1 MIFIVISIDTRREKR
16 DDFLAGITRY
26 CAQVRAEPGNVRF
39 TCSEDVE
46 EPNRFVVV
54 ANYADQAAG
63 EAHVASEHAQW
74 FFGWLP
80 SVVSRVPSIVYQEL
94 PGAGWSEMGEVRI
107 ESASGRF
114 QEVAFRGAA
123 DPGQARAHV
132 PAGDAAIG
140 VGAPAT

>member
-1 MIFIVISIDTRREKR
+1 VIFIVIRIDVRAEKR

-26 CAQVRAEPGNVRF
+26 CAQVRAEPGNRHF
-39 TCSEDVE
+39 SCYEDVE
-46 EPNRFVVV
+46 ENNRFVVV

-94 PGAGWSEMGEVRI
+94 PGAGWSEMSEVRL
-107 ESASGRF
+107 
-114 QEVAFRGAA
+114 
-123 DPGQARAHV
+123 D
-132 PAGDAAIG
+132 
-140 VGAPAT
+140 PAT

>member
-1 MIFIVISIDTRREKR
+1 VIFIVISIDTRPDKR

-54 ANYADQAAG
+54 ANYADQSAG

-80 SVVSRVPSIVYQEL
+80 SVVSRVPTIVYQAL
-94 PGAGWSEMGEVRI
+94 PGAGWSEMSEVRL
-107 ESASGRF
+107 ESA
-114 QEVAFRGAA
+114 
-123 DPGQARAHV
+123 
-132 PAGDAAIG
+132 
-140 VGAPAT
+140 T

>member
-1 MIFIVISIDTRREKR
+1 VIVVVISIDIRQEKR
-16 DDFLAGITRY
+16 ADFLAGITRY
-26 CAQVRAEPGNVRF
+26 SAQVRTEPGNWRF

-46 EPNRFVVV
+46 ESNRFVVV

-94 PGAGWSEMGEVRI
+94 PGTGWSEMNEVRL
-107 ESASGRF
+107 
-114 QEVAFRGAA
+114 
-123 DPGQARAHV
+123 D
-132 PAGDAAIG
+132 
-140 VGAPAT
+140 